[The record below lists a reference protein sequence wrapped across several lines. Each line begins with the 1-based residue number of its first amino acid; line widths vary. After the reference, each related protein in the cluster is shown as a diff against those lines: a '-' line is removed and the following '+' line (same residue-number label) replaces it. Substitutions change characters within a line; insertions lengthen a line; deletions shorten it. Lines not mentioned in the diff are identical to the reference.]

1 MAYAKPTGIADIPF
15 ASENIVTHIKS
26 MQATDGVSLVNPSEI
41 FAKLFAVI
49 PQDIAINK
57 KIYPVNGF
65 I

>member
-1 MAYAKPTGIADIPF
+1 
-15 ASENIVTHIKS
+15 
-26 MQATDGVSLVNPSEI
+26 MQATDGVSFVNPSEI

>member
-15 ASENIVTHIKS
+15 ARENIVTHIKS
-26 MQATDGVSLVNPSEI
+26 MQATDGVSFVNPSEI

-49 PQDIAINK
+49 PQDIAMNK
-57 KIYPVNGF
+57 KIYPVRGF